1 MNDPAAPDGARVES
15 ADRRTGGT
23 GLSTDGATGV
33 GPRGQRGAL
42 IAGRY
47 RLEQRLAS
55 GAMADVW
62 TALDEVLTR
71 RVALKVLKPIVATDP
86 VLRERFRR
94 EAQLAARLNHRNVV
108 AIYDTLSEESPT
120 GDPVEAVVQELV
132 PGETL
137 KDHVDVGGRTTIGE
151 AVRIGIAV
159 ADALDAVHR
168 AGIVHRDV
176 KPANILLADDGR
188 VLLTDFGI
196 ATHGRQDLTRD
207 DVMMGT
213 AKYLSPEQVEGRPA
227 TTAADLYSLGIVLYE
242 CLTGR
247 APFSGESE
255 AATALARL
263 RADAI
268 PLRAVRPGVPHR
280 LAGLV
285 AACMAR
291 RPADRPLSASVVRQ
305 ALVRIL
311 PGVVEDLATEPAPLR
326 PRFPGRTGPRPS
338 RRHARH
344 SPADAPAVDQA
355 TDSPSGT
362 EFAGHVVPLG
372 GPDGSPSPETVPASS
387 DVAIDA
393 ATDGRATDTRA
404 TGDHRTGDT
413 ETGGDAGSLDP
424 GNGTAPGRRRVARRI
439 GRGLLY
445 TAVGVGVLVFTTV
458 LVTNRSDRPVR
469 DTGERPID
477 LTAATTVVTT
487 ATSLAAS
494 TAPTTPTTAARAE
507 PTDPVIVSTAEF
519 DPPPGDGKENP
530 ALLARMLD
538 GNADTYWTSLCYDD
552 PGLGQKDGIG
562 VVFELSA
569 DAANHRLEIQS
580 TTRGW
585 SASVFVAATR
595 PDRLRAWG
603 SPVASQRD
611 VSASLTSFALGP
623 AHGTFVLLWFT
634 QLGASEACRLP
645 YAVRVGE
652 AGIQP

>member
-1 MNDPAAPDGARVES
+1 
-15 ADRRTGGT
+15 
-23 GLSTDGATGV
+23 
-33 GPRGQRGAL
+33 
-42 IAGRY
+42 
-47 RLEQRLAS
+47 
-55 GAMADVW
+55 MADVW

-71 RVALKVLKPIVATDP
+71 RVALKVLKPIVAADP
-86 VLRERFRR
+86 VVRERFRR

-108 AIYDTLSEESPT
+108 AIYDTLSEESPS

-137 KDHVDVGGRTTIGE
+137 KDHVDVGGRTSIGE

-326 PRFPGRTGPRPS
+326 PRFPGRAGPRPS

-344 SPADAPAVDQA
+344 SPTTDAPPGQDA
-355 TDSPSGT
+355 TRSP
-362 EFAGHVVPLG
+362 
-372 GPDGSPSPETVPASS
+372 PDATVPEGVANDVTDDVTGEALTGTNGFGPTSVALASAEARNDGITPDAS
-387 DVAIDA
+387 RPLDPAASRRAPSTDDRDTDDGEADRHSARSEAARSVALAAAAAGSVAAA
-393 ATDGRATDTRA
+393 ATPAPP
-404 TGDHRTGDT
+404 
-413 ETGGDAGSLDP
+413 SVP
-424 GNGTAPGRRRVARRI
+424 TARHRVARRI

-458 LVTNRSDRPVR
+458 LVTNRSDRRAR
-469 DTGERPID
+469 DTGEPPVD
-477 LTAATTVVTT
+477 LTAATTVATVATVATT
-487 ATSLAAS
+487 LAAS
-494 TAPTTPTTAARAE
+494 TVPPTPTTVARPE
-507 PTDPVIVSTAEF
+507 PIDPVIVSTAEF

-538 GNADTYWTSLCYDD
+538 ANPDTYWTSLCYDD

-611 VSASLTSFALGP
+611 VSAPLTSFALGP

-652 AGIQP
+652 TRIRP

>member
-1 MNDPAAPDGARVES
+1 
-15 ADRRTGGT
+15 
-23 GLSTDGATGV
+23 
-33 GPRGQRGAL
+33 
-42 IAGRY
+42 
-47 RLEQRLAS
+47 
-55 GAMADVW
+55 MADVW

-137 KDHVDVGGRTTIGE
+137 KDHVVVGGRTSIGE

-344 SPADAPAVDQA
+344 SPADAPTVAQA
-355 TDSPSGT
+355 TDPGT
-362 EFAGHVVPLG
+362 
-372 GPDGSPSPETVPASS
+372 
-387 DVAIDA
+387 
-393 ATDGRATDTRA
+393 
-404 TGDHRTGDT
+404 
-413 ETGGDAGSLDP
+413 
-424 GNGTAPGRRRVARRI
+424 GTAPMRHRTMRRI

-469 DTGERPID
+469 DTGERPVD

-487 ATSLAAS
+487 ATSLPVS
-494 TAPTTPTTAARAE
+494 TAPTTPTTAARPE

-652 AGIQP
+652 ARIQP

>member
-1 MNDPAAPDGARVES
+1 
-15 ADRRTGGT
+15 
-23 GLSTDGATGV
+23 
-33 GPRGQRGAL
+33 
-42 IAGRY
+42 
-47 RLEQRLAS
+47 
-55 GAMADVW
+55 MADVW

-71 RVALKVLKPIVATDP
+71 RVALKVLKPIVAADP
-86 VLRERFRR
+86 VVRERFRR

-108 AIYDTLSEESPT
+108 AIYDTLSEESPS

-137 KDHVDVGGRTTIGE
+137 KDHVDVGGRTSIGE

-268 PLRAVRPGVPHR
+268 PLRAVRPGAPHR

-326 PRFPGRTGPRPS
+326 PRFPGRAGPRPS

-344 SPADAPAVDQA
+344 SPTTDAPPGPDA
-355 TDSPSGT
+355 TRSPPDATGPEGVTDDITIDVADDVTGEALSGT
-362 EFAGHVVPLG
+362 ANGSGPRSVALASAEARNDGVTPDAASRRAPSADDRDTDDGANDRHSAGSEAARSVAVAAAT
-372 GPDGSPSPETVPASS
+372 PSVPA
-387 DVAIDA
+387 A
-393 ATDGRATDTRA
+393 R
-404 TGDHRTGDT
+404 H
-413 ETGGDAGSLDP
+413 
-424 GNGTAPGRRRVARRI
+424 RVARRI
-439 GRGLLY
+439 GRALLY
-445 TAVGVGVLVFTTV
+445 TGVGVGVLVFTTV
-458 LVTNRSDRPVR
+458 LVTNRSDRPAR
-469 DTGERPID
+469 DTGEPPVD
-477 LTAATTVVTT
+477 LTAATTVATVATVATTLAVTT
-487 ATSLAAS
+487 VPPP
-494 TAPTTPTTAARAE
+494 PTTVARPE
-507 PTDPVIVSTAEF
+507 PIDPVIVSTAEF

-538 GNADTYWTSLCYDD
+538 ANPDTYWTSLCYDD

-580 TTRGW
+580 TTRAW

-611 VSASLTSFALGP
+611 VSAPLTSFALGP

-652 AGIQP
+652 TRIRP